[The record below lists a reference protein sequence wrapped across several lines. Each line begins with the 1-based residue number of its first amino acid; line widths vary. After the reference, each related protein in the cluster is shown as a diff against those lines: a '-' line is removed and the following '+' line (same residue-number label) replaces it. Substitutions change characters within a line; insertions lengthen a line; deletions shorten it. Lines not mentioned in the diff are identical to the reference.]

1 MGDVLGGYA
10 QKVGESGV
18 FGDTGITRGLLG
30 AGAKAGVAPT
40 VPDSMKKTL
49 SKEAR
54 QEAFTK
60 GVEPMFEQN
69 EWLWKTPGSTD
80 SEWAVPDD
88 AYAKSV
94 LTPTDT
100 YADLSEGVE
109 PDMAGFDKIEF
120 GPTERQLWGSQT
132 DEELAQEA
140 ARYQPWESLA
150 APSPSLAYQGQGPS
164 SSLMGPAPQQQPA
177 PSMAGSLMPDMPPA
191 GFSGQ
196 DMIVGEAGVSEFEPF
211 RIPSLLGESFEGYN
225 PFDTSYEEFRSDW
238 MPAGVQTAGGVG
250 YKGGGLIEGL
260 MPRGYQDG
268 GQVGYGTATN
278 PEDALRQMGM
288 GDVADDPR
296 LGQYLEDLP
305 QFTMGYKQQLGDI
318 TAGARSS
325 LMDISQQGRMQQAG
339 SGFAGGGA
347 GSMGQSRAREGL
359 QRQFGTQRRG
369 LVEGYQ
375 ADLLS
380 AIADIE
386 GKGGFEF
393 GNQST
398 GGGADTRAGGV
409 YDDAPIGDENWN
421 PPMTP
426 TEGVTYNFMGDDYIF
441 TNGNW
446 VTQESYQG
454 QGE

>member
-1 MGDVLGGYA
+1 
-10 QKVGESGV
+10 
-18 FGDTGITRGLLG
+18 
-30 AGAKAGVAPT
+30 
-40 VPDSMKKTL
+40 
-49 SKEAR
+49 
-54 QEAFTK
+54 
-60 GVEPMFEQN
+60 
-69 EWLWKTPGSTD
+69 
-80 SEWAVPDD
+80 
-88 AYAKSV
+88 
-94 LTPTDT
+94 
-100 YADLSEGVE
+100 
-109 PDMAGFDKIEF
+109 
-120 GPTERQLWGSQT
+120 
-132 DEELAQEA
+132 
-140 ARYQPWESLA
+140 
-150 APSPSLAYQGQGPS
+150 
-164 SSLMGPAPQQQPA
+164 
-177 PSMAGSLMPDMPPA
+177 
-191 GFSGQ
+191 
-196 DMIVGEAGVSEFEPF
+196 
-211 RIPSLLGESFEGYN
+211 
-225 PFDTSYEEFRSDW
+225 
-238 MPAGVQTAGGVG
+238 
-250 YKGGGLIEGL
+250 
-260 MPRGYQDG
+260 
-268 GQVGYGTATN
+268 
-278 PEDALRQMGM
+278 M

-296 LGQYLEDLP
+296 FEKYLEDLP

-347 GSMGQSRAREGL
+347 GAMGQSRAREGL

-409 YDDAPIGDENWN
+409 YDDAPTGDENWN

-426 TEGVTYNFMGDDYIF
+426 TEGATYNFMGDDYIF
-441 TNGNW
+441 TDGNW